1 MLHRLIIT
9 ALVAVTFVLVA
20 DANGQLL
27 GRRRADTRDLKAMEE
42 YYDELEDYYEDRNPR
57 LAREAERMEKYYEDL
72 RKGRANEAPIVSLP
86 VLRSL
91 VPARLRQPAYQE
103 RSVLVPAPADTAEQV
118 APAATGEPTTAPNN
132 GRWQTWGGDAPPA
145 TPSPEGVSPEG
156 APAGEPTLAPAP
168 TEAFRVPTDAPEP
181 ASELRFPEGGALD
194 PQGQLKQS
202 HAALVQSL
210 EQLAEKSPAA
220 VAQWMGYLALPRPAG
235 ESMGMAEYFTTSTG
249 RQQLVE
255 TLERYNSVAAN
266 PQFAAISRLESFDQ
280 TRVAI
285 EGMLNWLEQQPTLA
299 EPGQS
304 VAGQADGA
312 EELPVPPAG

>member
-1 MLHRLIIT
+1 MLHRLITT
-9 ALVAVTFVLVA
+9 ALVAMTFVMVA

-27 GRRRADTRDLKAMEE
+27 GRRRADARELKAMED
-42 YYDELEDYYEDRNPR
+42 YYDELEDYYDDRNPR

-72 RKGRANEAPIVSLP
+72 RKGRAQEAPIVSLP

-91 VPARLRQPAYQE
+91 VPPRLRQPAYQE
-103 RSVLVPAPADTAEQV
+103 RSVLVPAPSSEAEQV
-118 APAATGEPTTAPNN
+118 APAPTGEPTAAPNN
-132 GRWQTWGGDAPPA
+132 GRWQTWGNDAPPA
-145 TPSPEGVSPEG
+145 APSPEG
-156 APAGEPTLAPAP
+156 AATGEPTLAPAP

-181 ASELRFPEGGALD
+181 AGELRFPEGGALD

-202 HAALVQSL
+202 HAALVGSL
-210 EQLAEKSPAA
+210 EKLAEKSPAA

-235 ESMGMAEYFTTSTG
+235 ESMGMTEYFTTSTG
-249 RQQLVE
+249 REQLVE
-255 TLERYNSVAAN
+255 TLDRYNSVAAN
-266 PQFAAISRLESFDQ
+266 PQFAAISRLEAFDQ

-312 EELPVPPAG
+312 EELPVPPAS